1 MEKIQLNLIN
11 AELTSDENLDLTI
24 TVGDLIQHPNDVLLF
39 APLLYNVLN
48 SKSKDPD
55 TMSALQRIHLIGLL
69 IAAISQDAAGTTV
82 EDVLLYSDFLIASK
96 AINKVANYDPKK
108 VKELCAQDDP
118 DPENDEA
125 YAQILKDSKEFDYN
139 IIREIKR
146 ILEDEDKQWIPVNKV
161 KS

>member
-1 MEKIQLNLIN
+1 MKKIQLNLIN

-125 YAQILKDSKEFDYN
+125 YAQILKDSREFDYN

-146 ILEDEDKQWIPVNKV
+146 ILEDEDKQWIPVSKV